1 MFPLYFFLLVLPTVS
16 SVYFQITRFEPDPSN
31 ILCLGDAVATLG
43 AIEMNKV
50 NYANRVGQA
59 IYAKRVPL
67 WDLDT
72 GKLTDFSTHFSFLVD
87 TQGSNNYGHGLA
99 FFLAPVGFEIP
110 TNSAGGFLGLFNTS
124 TANSTHNQI
133 VLVEFDSFANP
144 EWDPSVEHV
153 GINNNAIYSAVYT
166 PWNASLHS
174 GDTADVWIIY
184 NSTTKNLSLLE
195 IPNSL

>member
-1 MFPLYFFLLVLPTVS
+1 
-16 SVYFQITRFEPDPSN
+16 
-31 ILCLGDAVATLG
+31 
-43 AIEMNKV
+43 MNEV

-72 GKLTDFSTHFSFLVD
+72 GKLTDFSTHFSFLID
-87 TQGSNNYGHGLA
+87 TQGMNTYGHGLA